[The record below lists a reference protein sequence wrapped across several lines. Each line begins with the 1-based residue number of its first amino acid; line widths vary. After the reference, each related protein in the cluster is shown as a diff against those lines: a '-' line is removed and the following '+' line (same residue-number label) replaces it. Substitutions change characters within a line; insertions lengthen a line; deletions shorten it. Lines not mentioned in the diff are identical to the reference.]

1 MLERVTWPYA
11 DELVCVEGWRFDDG
25 IGPEDLPASEFEPP
39 SSIQSGSRRWIEW
52 TLGRLAGAQAATRA
66 GIADP
71 VITVETSG
79 APRLAGCGLG
89 LSIAHTPGVVL
100 AAVCHDA
107 IGIDVE
113 RSDRDV
119 SRLARSLH
127 AGERDLASSIGV
139 VGALVAKEA
148 VAKAT
153 GLGLGGS
160 LARWPV
166 IDAELN
172 GSEPVVNIATPDERI
187 VSARLFPWQDFIV
200 GIARITSEDT
210 PST

>member
-1 MLERVTWPYA
+1 MLERVSWPYA
-11 DELVCVEGWRFDDG
+11 DEQVFVDGWQFDDRLTPG
-25 IGPEDLPASEFEPP
+25 ELPASDLAQP
-39 SSIQSGSRRWIEW
+39 SGIRVGSRRWVEW
-52 TLGRLAGAQAATRA
+52 TLGRLAGVQAATRA
-66 GIADP
+66 GVVDA
-71 VITVETSG
+71 VVTVEPSG
-79 APRLAGCGLG
+79 APRLAGSELG
-89 LSIAHTPGVVL
+89 LSIAHTTGVVL
-100 AAVCHDA
+100 AAVSPDA

-119 SRLARSLH
+119 SRLVRSLH
-127 AGERDLASSIGV
+127 IGERDIALSIGV

-172 GSEPVVNIATPDERI
+172 GSNPVVNVATPDDRI
-187 VSARLFPWQDFIV
+187 VSARLFPWQQFIV
-200 GIARITSEDT
+200 GIARIAAG
-210 PST
+210 PSLA